1 MKKFSIIF
9 GLLAIAATLVA
20 TDASAQIA
28 AVTAQGGDNVGADLL
43 ETIIQQM
50 SGNLGTAF
58 GLGIAVFGLYMW
70 IVQQATWGIV
80 MIIGGVAFTAFPGL
94 FGGIRESFVAATG
107 DIGSNT
113 DTGSAAA
120 SAAATVVSSGTTG
133 N

>member
-9 GLLAIAATLVA
+9 GLLAVAATLVSPEA
-20 TDASAQIA
+20 VAQ
-28 AVTAQGGDNVGADLL
+28 VTAATTAGGDDVGADLL
-43 ETIIQQM
+43 ETIMQQM

-94 FGGIRESFVAATG
+94 FGGIRESFEAATADVG
-107 DIGSNT
+107 ASTALDST
-113 DTGSAAA
+113 AGSAG
-120 SAAATVVSSGTTG
+120 ATVNTRGTVG
-133 N
+133 G

>member
-1 MKKFSIIF
+1 MKKFLTIF
-9 GLLAIAATLVA
+9 GLLAVAATMVA
-20 TDASAQIA
+20 GDALAITA
-28 AVTAQGGDNVGADLL
+28 GAVQGGDKVGGDML
-43 ETIIQQM
+43 EAIIQQM

-94 FGGIRESFVAATG
+94 FGGMRESFQ
-107 DIGSNT
+107 
-113 DTGSAAA
+113 AAA
-120 SAAATVVSSGTTG
+120 GGIGASGSIDQTKSSVATVNQGVGSVG